1 MGTPKNPRVQRFH
14 MHSRFLFF
22 GALAVIAC
30 ASGEYDFSGYVTP
43 QAVYDS
49 SMAAYRVGDCDFAE
63 AGFRQV
69 QLSYPARDDMQA
81 TARFYMAECLFKRRQ
96 LLEAARIFR
105 RITDEFPRHRL
116 APDALL
122 RTGDAYAEMWK
133 TPTLD
138 PTYGETAV
146 ATYQELMQRFRGTP
160 AADRARLRIA
170 QMESWM
176 AQKEFKSGTFYI
188 RMRAYDSAIIYFRGV
203 VASYPQSDYA
213 SLSVVKLIEIYERL
227 DYQEEKNEMC
237 GYLSRYYPDAMA
249 DEETTEMCTVTEGP

>member
-1 MGTPKNPRVQRFH
+1 
-14 MHSRFLFF
+14 MHSRFLVFA
-22 GALAVIAC
+22 GSAAIAC
-30 ASGEYDFSGYVTP
+30 GSGEYDFSGYVTP

-63 AGFRQV
+63 AGFKQV
-69 QLSYPARDDMQA
+69 ALSYPARDERQA
-81 TARFYMAECLFKRRQ
+81 DARFYTAECLFNRRQ
-96 LLEAARIFR
+96 LLEAARVFR

-133 TPTLD
+133 TPDLD

-176 AQKEFKSGTFYI
+176 AGKEFKSGTYYI

-203 VASYPQSDYA
+203 VANYPQSDFA

-237 GYLSRYYPDAMA
+237 GYLSRYYPGAMA
-249 DEETTEMCTVTEGP
+249 EGETSEMCAATEGP